1 MGAASLMLLCAL
13 EMWPVQIQ
21 WILKIW
27 YAKRNV
33 KHLIY
38 NFYISSILKLHFRYD
53 IIITSTC
60 FFLCI
65 LMWLTESFKLH
76 VWLTLCFYWTSR
88 V

>member
-38 NFYISSILKLHFRYD
+38 NFYISSILKLYFRYD